1 MGNRFASAQKALGIC
16 DVCGFQYPLRRLRSL
31 IVKNRD
37 TNVKACPECWEPDHP
52 QLRLGEFPVDDPQA
66 IRDPRPDTAE
76 LIPSRDIQFGWNPVG
91 LNNPF
96 GLVSDNLVSTGS
108 VGQVTVT
115 TS

>member
-52 QLRLGEFPVDDPQA
+52 QLRLGEFPVDQTKRPRQA
-66 IRDPRPDTAE
+66 PAGQGFSAR
-76 LIPSRDIQFGWNPVG
+76 SRRGGRSVPCPGGRGGG
-91 LNNPF
+91 LHCCEP
-96 GLVSDNLVSTGS
+96 GLD
-108 VGQVTVT
+108 
-115 TS
+115 